1 MNTLD
6 PKRYVINN
14 VDALLR
20 IMHADPR
27 YALEFRNKAE

>member
-6 PKRYVINN
+6 SKRYVINN

-20 IMHADPR
+20 ILHADPR
-27 YALEFRNKAE
+27 YA